1 MIIRQC
7 NNCNQKSFRF
17 LKLFALSWGS
27 KVRCSHCKKRFKTSF
42 IAQVIMMFLNPFT
55 LIAMIAI
62 LTHYFGFIG
71 FIGFIAT
78 FLLLIPVETVIGM
91 FLPLEIVEEENN

>member
-1 MIIRQC
+1 
-7 NNCNQKSFRF
+7 
-17 LKLFALSWGS
+17 
-27 KVRCSHCKKRFKTSF
+27 
-42 IAQVIMMFLNPFT
+42 MMFLNPFT